1 MQQLLGMLTE
11 AIHTPFIQDRFLA
24 VQNARY
30 IFNNMK
36 NLGDEIE
43 FVKGGAIEKRAQ
55 EVLTEAEMMLAK
67 IEEMGLKKAIEIAMF
82 AEISRKETGGKGLDG
97 VVDKVDEYYNPFLEL
112 MKGGQRN
119 G

>member
-1 MQQLLGMLTE
+1 
-11 AIHTPFIQDRFLA
+11 
-24 VQNARY
+24 
-30 IFNNMK
+30 
-36 NLGDEIE
+36 
-43 FVKGGAIEKRAQ
+43 
-55 EVLTEAEMMLAK
+55 MMLSK